1 LVYEHK
7 VGRTKNKDEAKKEA
21 NGLESASKIRPLKQ
35 KCAYRSRHGVLSCC
49 LRRRRAQQLL
59 LVGRQ
64 RRRLRVELPL
74 VVQLSS
80 NQVRGLGGER
90 GGEVGFVAVPRAL
103 QLGGLRGELTL
114 ATTPP
119 THM

>member
-1 LVYEHK
+1 L
-7 VGRTKNKDEAKKEA
+7 A
-21 NGLESASKIRPLKQ
+21 
-35 KCAYRSRHGVLSCC
+35 
-49 LRRRRAQQLL
+49 
-59 LVGRQ
+59 
-64 RRRLRVELPL
+64 
-74 VVQLSS
+74 S

-119 THM
+119 THT